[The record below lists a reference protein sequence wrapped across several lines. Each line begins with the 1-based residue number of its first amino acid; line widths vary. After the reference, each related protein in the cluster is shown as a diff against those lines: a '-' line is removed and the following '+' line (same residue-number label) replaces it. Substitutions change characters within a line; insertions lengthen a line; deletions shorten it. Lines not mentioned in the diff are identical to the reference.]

1 MQSRRW
7 QMVCA
12 LTKAKVITLSNIRFI
27 VTADNLWLVR
37 EDIMGLFGY
46 GSGDYY
52 VSPDYKFVLNKDGKV
67 ISPVT
72 GVVDYIELTEN
83 IHGDALQVHL
93 INEAG
98 IMQLE
103 PSSWDC
109 NGRSMD
115 SFLKEKAIPRL
126 HECQRDFVEDKKMA
140 NELEIINEQEV
151 LGKQFRIYGTAE
163 QPLFLAKDV
172 AEWIDYAWKDSR
184 HIHRDVSKM
193 LKGIDDDEKTKISVG
208 NNLPHGGNINDEV
221 WFLTEDGLYEV
232 LMQSRKPIAKQFKKK
247 VKEILKEI
255 RKTGQYVVKPMSEL
269 EILHRATAALMEQ
282 EKKIKAIEEAQA
294 AHDKEIAVVNSRI
307 DSINRVNPNGTPR
320 QKLVSMVNLYSA
332 QAGVGY
338 PGAWADF
345 TRGYNAAYHCN
356 LKSLITNYKKREG
369 ITKRVTTPDFLEI
382 TDRVDDAILVADKML
397 QMVKVTA

>member
-1 MQSRRW
+1 MQSKRW
-7 QMVCA
+7 QRVCA
-12 LTKAKVITLSNIRFI
+12 VTKSKVITLSNIRFI
-27 VTADNLWLVR
+27 VTADNIWLVR

-52 VSPDYKFVLNKDGKV
+52 VSPDYKFVLDKEGKV
-67 ISPVT
+67 ISPVV
-72 GVVDYIELTEN
+72 GLVDHIELTED
-83 IHGDALQVHL
+83 IHGGAMQVHL

-126 HECQRDFVEDKKMA
+126 HEHQKDFMEDKKMA
-140 NELEIINEQEV
+140 NELEVINEQEV
-151 LGKQFRIYGTAE
+151 LGKQFRIYGTVE
-163 QPLFLAKDV
+163 NPLFLAQDV
-172 AEWIDYAWKDSR
+172 AEWIDYSWKDAR
-184 HIHRDVSKM
+184 HSHRDVSKM
-193 LKGIDDDEKTKISVG
+193 LRSIDEDEK
-208 NNLPHGGNINDEV
+208 LGGTIFPPGQQTREY

-282 EKKIKAIEEAQA
+282 EKKIKAIQEAQA
-294 AHDKEIAVVNSRI
+294 ENDKKIDVVNSRI
-307 DSINRVNPNGTPR
+307 DSINRVNPKGTPR

-338 PGAWADF
+338 PGAWAAL
-345 TRGYNAAYHCN
+345 TRGYNTAYHCN

-369 ITKRVTTPDFLEI
+369 MTKKVTVPDFLEI
-382 TDRVDDAILVADKML
+382 IDRVDDAILVADKML

>member
-7 QMVCA
+7 QRVCA
-12 LTKAKVITLSNIRFI
+12 VTKAKVITLSHIRFI
-27 VTADNLWLVR
+27 VTVDNLWLVR

-67 ISPVT
+67 ISPVIGT
-72 GVVDYIELTEN
+72 VDHIELNED
-83 IHGDALQVHL
+83 IHGDALQIHL

-115 SFLKEKAIPRL
+115 SFLKEKVIPRL
-126 HECQRDFVEDKKMA
+126 HEYQKDFVEDKKMA
-140 NELEIINEQEV
+140 NELEVINEQEV
-151 LGKQFRIYGTAE
+151 LGKQFRIYGTVE
-163 QPLFLAKDV
+163 NPLFLAKDV
-172 AEWIDYAWKDSR
+172 AEWIEY
-184 HIHRDVSKM
+184 SKRSNGAYRTDAM
-193 LKGIDDDEKTKISVG
+193 LKAVDDEEKVAKIVST
-208 NNLPHGGNINDEV
+208 PGGAQEA